1 MITFRYVFIF
11 SSVSVKFGE
20 SESSFLH
27 SDKSLVEGMLISFH
41 TEKIAPS
48 ALQNETTIHGLNIY
62 FGPVTTFKRFK
73 ID

>member
-1 MITFRYVFIF
+1 MIKFRYVFIF

-41 TEKIAPS
+41 TEK
-48 ALQNETTIHGLNIY
+48 NIT
-62 FGPVTTFKRFK
+62 VAK
-73 ID
+73 